1 MGLKE
6 IITEVEKEVGL
17 FSQKYK
23 TIEGGHTYTI
33 PFSQKPAEQLLTSLG
48 GMKDPSAILS
58 SATPAIHTSGNADVT
73 INGFTPKTADKKLV
87 ITGKRLDH
95 LLQSGKIY
103 VNTALF
109 PAGLYQKVLN
119 EKLAGKKKEELPS
132 ETNGIHWENLAVGVC
147 HVQEIDLLVDT
158 IMSTHKRAHTTVR
171 IGKIEENNPSLLLL
185 SSPRLNLSGG
195 LDDHMDKET
204 QIRFIEGMFYNLFDA
219 VQKEGRQYIAMP
231 AAGLGAHGGKPE
243 MYFAALMKAAKAFP
257 KLNIIYHPNDHEKS
271 FDKALKKAKLENVVK
286 ITKNV
291 IFIAERLNQ
300 RGNPCALHIP
310 ADSDV
315 IYGLSDIGGPWKSPP
330 SKRHLL
336 FLNKK
341 NETSQTYIGAL
352 STAPLNSFGVNP
364 QAYATIIERNLGN
377 SLDTPLGKEIK
388 DTISIHVTTQQTPS
402 ISEHG
407 IDPTIQ
413 AEPGSQAKNNARIT
427 GEQLNKI
434 SIKPTEGSEVLKSP
448 KSSVVPDH
456 ISEPPKSSQTK
467 AIEEHPSSKPVV
479 QEEFL
484 QQASRLSTK
493 NSSDPRRIISSPA
506 QNGLFAPPKESV
518 QAKTQSATSS
528 LSEQQLQE
536 INQTIDQLTLEIE
549 SCWPYP
555 NKALKQI
562 KIDALSALITHA
574 ETMSLSN
581 AIAAIKEEFPRV
593 AEGTFSTRTA
603 ALLVRLE
610 HSTKNLEIH

>member
-6 IITEVEKEVGL
+6 IITAVEKEVGL

-33 PFSQKPAEQLLTSLG
+33 PFSQKPAQQLLTSLG
-48 GMKDPSAILS
+48 GMKEPSAILS
-58 SATPAIHTSGNADVT
+58 SITPAIHTSGNADVT
-73 INGFTPKTADKKLV
+73 INGFTPKTADKKLI

-109 PAGLYQKVLN
+109 PAGLYPKVLY
-119 EKLAGKKKEELPS
+119 EKLAGKNKEALPS
-132 ETNGIHWENLAVGVC
+132 ETHGIHWENLAVGVC

-158 IMSTHKRAHTTVR
+158 IMSSHKRAHSTVR
-171 IGKIEENNPSLLLL
+171 TGKIEENNPSLLLL
-185 SSPRLNLSGG
+185 SSPRLNLSDG

-286 ITKNV
+286 TTKNV

-300 RGNPCALHIP
+300 LGNPCALHIP

-377 SLDTPLGKEIK
+377 SLDTRLGKEIK
-388 DTISIHVTTQQTPS
+388 ETVSIQLTTQQPPS
-402 ISEHG
+402 ILEHG
-407 IDPTIQ
+407 IESPIQ
-413 AEPGSQAKNNARIT
+413 VQTGNQAKSNADIT
-427 GEQLNKI
+427 GEQPNKI
-434 SIKPTEGSEVLKSP
+434 SIKPIDEHEVL
-448 KSSVVPDH
+448 
-456 ISEPPKSSQTK
+456 PP
-467 AIEEHPSSKPVV
+467 
-479 QEEFL
+479 
-484 QQASRLSTK
+484 
-493 NSSDPRRIISSPA
+493 
-506 QNGLFAPPKESV
+506 
-518 QAKTQSATSS
+518 
-528 LSEQQLQE
+528 
-536 INQTIDQLTLEIE
+536 
-549 SCWPYP
+549 
-555 NKALKQI
+555 
-562 KIDALSALITHA
+562 
-574 ETMSLSN
+574 
-581 AIAAIKEEFPRV
+581 
-593 AEGTFSTRTA
+593 
-603 ALLVRLE
+603 
-610 HSTKNLEIH
+610 

>member
-23 TIEGGHTYTI
+23 TMEGGHTYTI
-33 PFSQKPAEQLLTSLG
+33 PFSQKPAQQLLTSLG

-58 SATPAIHTSGNADVT
+58 SPTPAIHTSGNADVT
-73 INGFTPKTADKKLV
+73 INGFTAKTTDKKLI

-95 LLQSGKIY
+95 LLHSGKIY

-109 PAGLYQKVLN
+109 PAGLYQKVLL
-119 EKLAGKKKEELPS
+119 EKLAGKKKEALPL
-132 ETNGIHWENLAVGVC
+132 EANGIHWENLAVGVC

-185 SSPRLNLSGG
+185 SSPCLNLSGG
-195 LDDHMDKET
+195 LDNHLDKET

-286 ITKNV
+286 TTKNV

-300 RGNPCALHIP
+300 LGNPCALHIP

-388 DTISIHVTTQQTPS
+388 DTISIHITTQQPPS

-407 IDPTIQ
+407 IEPSIQ
-413 AEPGSQAKNNARIT
+413 VQTGNQAKSNAKIT

-434 SIKPTEGSEVLKSP
+434 SINPTDENKVLTPP
-448 KSSVVPDH
+448 KASVAPDP
-456 ISEPPKSSQTK
+456 IPELPKSSQPT
-467 AIEEHPSSKPVV
+467 AIEEVPSSKPIV
-479 QEEFL
+479 QEQFF
-484 QQASRLSTK
+484 QQASSLPT
-493 NSSDPRRIISSPA
+493 NSFDPTRIISSPA
-506 QNGLFAPPKESV
+506 QNGLFSPPKESV
-518 QAKTQSATSS
+518 QPKTQSASSS

-536 INQTIDQLTLEIE
+536 INRTIDQLTLEIE

-562 KIDALSALITHA
+562 KIDALSALITHT
-574 ETMSLSN
+574 ETMSISN

-593 AEGTFSTRTA
+593 AEGTLSTRTA
-603 ALLVRLE
+603 ALLDRLE
-610 HSTKNLEIH
+610 QSTKNLEIH